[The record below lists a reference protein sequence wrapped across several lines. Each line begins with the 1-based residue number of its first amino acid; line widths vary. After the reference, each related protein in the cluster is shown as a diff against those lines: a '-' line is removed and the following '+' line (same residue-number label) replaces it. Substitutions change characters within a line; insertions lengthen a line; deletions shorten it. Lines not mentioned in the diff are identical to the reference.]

1 MKKKNKPNNIYIHN
15 SLAHMAQHGVA
26 GEYLTVW
33 ARQMQPECKTM
44 NKLARYENHVKL
56 KHLAFFHYMHGFGYG
71 DG

>member
-1 MKKKNKPNNIYIHN
+1 
-15 SLAHMAQHGVA
+15 MAQHGVA